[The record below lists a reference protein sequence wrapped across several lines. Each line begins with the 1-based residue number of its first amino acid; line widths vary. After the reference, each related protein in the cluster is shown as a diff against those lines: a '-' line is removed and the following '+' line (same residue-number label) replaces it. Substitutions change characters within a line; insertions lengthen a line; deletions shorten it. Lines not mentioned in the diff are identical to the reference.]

1 MYPEELR
8 YHEGHAWVRE
18 DGEELTIGI
27 SQYASEEMGEIIF
40 AELPEEGTEIERD
53 EPYGSVESAKA
64 VEDLVAPVSGTVLRR
79 NETVIDAPETIN
91 DDPYTEGWLIVVRAE
106 EDGGLESL
114 LTAEEY
120 RAHVGAPE
128 AEEEAAEEEEEEEEA
143 LEEDEDLGFDDEE

>member
-18 DGEELTIGI
+18 DGEELTIGVTM
-27 SQYASEEMGEIIF
+27 YAADEMGEIIF

-53 EPYGSVESAKA
+53 EAYGSIESAKA
-64 VEDLVAPVSGTVLRR
+64 VEDLIAPVAGTVVRR
-79 NETVIDAPETIN
+79 NEAVLDAPETIN
-91 DDPYTEGWLIVVRAE
+91 EDPYTDGWLIVVRAD
-106 EDGGLESL
+106 EDAGLDSL

-128 AEEEAAEEEEEEEEA
+128 AEEEAEEEEEEQEEDI
-143 LEEDEDLGFDDEE
+143 EEDEDLSYDEDE